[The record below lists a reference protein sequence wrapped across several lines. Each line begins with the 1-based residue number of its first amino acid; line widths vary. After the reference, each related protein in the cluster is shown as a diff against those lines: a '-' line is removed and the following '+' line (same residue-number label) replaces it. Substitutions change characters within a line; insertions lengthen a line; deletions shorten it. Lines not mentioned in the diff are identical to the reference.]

1 MAESTEL
8 SMEQRRGWKW
18 RLRASGL
25 LDSWFDQYEQYLKS
39 SLVKSNPVRSVFKV
53 NEQYF
58 VKLDRPQNLLH
69 KLRAY
74 LCCKARSEFD
84 TAMQLENAG
93 IPVVKY
99 LGWGRRGCLSMTFS
113 EAIPDAVTAWEF
125 WVREYIIG
133 GKDHTVF
140 LDKLAGFLKKFI
152 YSGFFHPDFHLGNVL
167 YSPQT
172 GQFALVDVYGISRP
186 ECLAVSQMERMY
198 KIVLAFRDIISDV
211 EAEKL
216 VLFLGVRDTPE
227 EARLYFYS
235 ALKVEAAF
243 LNDEWPKRCRQILE
257 NYRKFITPASIDGQE
272 YLLRNSPCA
281 EPFITPAGLPH
292 IFSSGSLEKIIFPV
306 DKAFAVWLK
315 SFRLQFY
322 GIPHRQP
329 LILEKNG
336 SQCVLYFPKID
347 GKIPDSGIPEV
358 TELLK
363 RCACFS
369 ISPGHENLLQAVNG
383 RILINDPAL
392 LDLEV

>member
-1 MAESTEL
+1 M
-8 SMEQRRGWKW
+8 
-18 RLRASGL
+18 
-25 LDSWFDQYEQYLKS
+25 
-39 SLVKSNPVRSVFKV
+39 
-53 NEQYF
+53 
-58 VKLDRPQNLLH
+58 
-69 KLRAY
+69 
-74 LCCKARSEFD
+74 
-84 TAMQLENAG
+84 
-93 IPVVKY
+93 
-99 LGWGRRGCLSMTFS
+99 SMTFS

-140 LDKLAGFLKKFI
+140 LYKLAGFLKKFI